1 MSYEFGI
8 PFRKVLQ
15 MSHRDVNMHIAW
27 LNEQY
32 HIPSRS
38 DYYLMQIAQEV
49 RRVLAKRKKSIKLK
63 HFLLKFV
70 GSKSREKRRFK
81 ERVAQSKAYW
91 RGVTRIAKYE
101 KKHERTRTPTD
112 GRPAPG

>member
-1 MSYEFGI
+1 
-8 PFRKVLQ
+8 

-32 HIPSRS
+32 HIPSRT

-49 RRVLAKRKKSIKLK
+49 RRVLSKRKRSVKLK

-70 GSKSREKRRFK
+70 GSKSREKK
-81 ERVAQSKAYW
+81 EFWNRVAQSKAYW
-91 RGVTRIAKYE
+91 KHVTRT
-101 KKHERTRTPTD
+101 KKSDNERARTTED
-112 GRPAPG
+112 GRQIIG